1 MYWASHLVQLL
12 CSLTGIEAFIC
23 TSHWIVSV
31 NTAPHHHVC
40 PHPDGLTW
48 RERQQNLMRTR
59 SEAFSARHVWII
71 HSSCRDLVSHVTL
84 RLRVRTPSR
93 PICHSNCIL
102 LLRASIY
109 CTWWKSNWMLL
120 RGLNVWPSRRLM
132 NLAELC
138 FNVWGS
144 GAGGVRYKNRN

>member
-1 MYWASHLVQLL
+1 MYWASHLARVFSHRNWSFYLHITL
-12 CSLTGIEAFIC
+12 DCKRKHSS
-23 TSHWIVSV
+23 TSSRVS
-31 NTAPHHHVC
+31 T
-40 PHPDGLTW
+40 LTW
-48 RERQQNLMRTR
+48 RERQQNLRRTR

-71 HSSCRDLVSHVTL
+71 HSSYRDLVSHVTL
-84 RLRVRTPSR
+84 LLRVRTPSR

-138 FNVWGS
+138 FNVWRN
-144 GAGGVRYKNRN
+144 GAGGVRYKNSN